1 MQHLLAPFRVRHAAV
16 ATALATA
23 GAQDGRFVFTRSVL
37 GDATLTYSELLAG
50 DFDVRFE
57 PLVFSGF
64 NASPT
69 GSLRVARTGDTV
81 TMEHAVS
88 GGPFVALGTGSSTR
102 GLNAH
107 LVAYRFGYIGVPP
120 TFAVDNFSLDASSV
134 ATVPE
139 PAAAVLEIGALAV
152 ERNARSDSRIGA
164 SAPHRVLRISHR
176 LAVRTRHG
184 SCGVAKTMRAPRRPV
199 WNLVREA
206 WHDQKEHVRQAGRR
220 RRRPRLRRRSCRGSP
235 RSSLSSS

>member
-1 MQHLLAPFRVRHAAV
+1 MQHLLAPIRIRPDAV
-16 ATALATA
+16 AAALATA
-23 GAQDGRFVFTRSVL
+23 GAQDGHFVFTRSVL
-37 GDATLTYSELLAG
+37 GDATLTCSEPLAG

-57 PLVFSGF
+57 PRVFSGF

-81 TMEHAVS
+81 TMELAVS

-107 LVAYRFGYIGVPP
+107 LVAYRFGCIGVPP
-120 TFAVDNFSLDASSV
+120 TFALDNFSLDASSV
-134 ATVPE
+134 TTVPE
-139 PAAAVLEIGALAV
+139 PAAAVLEIGTLAV
-152 ERNARSDSRIGA
+152 ERDAQSDSRIGA
-164 SAPHRVLRISHR
+164 SAPHRVLRNSYR
-176 LAVRTRHG
+176 LAVNTRHS
-184 SCGVAKTMRAPRRPV
+184 SCGVAKTMRALRGPV
-199 WNLVREA
+199 WNLVCEA
-206 WHDQKEHVRQAGRR
+206 WHDQKEHVSQAGR